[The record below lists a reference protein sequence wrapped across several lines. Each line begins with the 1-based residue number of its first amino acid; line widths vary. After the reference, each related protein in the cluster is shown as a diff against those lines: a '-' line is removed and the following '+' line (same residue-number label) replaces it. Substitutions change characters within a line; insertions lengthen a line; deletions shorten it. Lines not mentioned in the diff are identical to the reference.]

1 MKITSEVFQVGGDGF
16 TSSLDGSVYLINTC
30 GHSVLVDAGCGKS
43 VDKILRNVQNH
54 GTALSQIEY
63 LMITHCH
70 YDHTG
75 GIQDIRERTKCKV
88 ITHELDARFLE
99 EGNESVTGA
108 GWYGGSLPR
117 LMIDIKLTGKRETV
131 DLGGRKIEAIHVPG
145 HSPGSLVYL
154 MESEGLKILFGQ
166 DLHGPFHDG
175 LRSSRGKYVKSLNLM
190 ISLQADI
197 LCEGHYGI
205 FRGKEKVEAF
215 ITSFM

>member
-1 MKITSEVFQVGGDGF
+1 MTITNEVFQVGGDGF
-16 TSSLDGSVYLINTC
+16 TSSLDGSVYLINIC
-30 GHSVLVDAGCGKS
+30 GHSALVDAGCGKS
-43 VDKILRNVQNH
+43 VDKLFRNVQNH
-54 GTALSQIEY
+54 GAALSQIEY

-75 GIQDIRERTKCKV
+75 GIRDIRGRTKCKV
-88 ITHELDARFLE
+88 ITHELDAHFLE
-99 EGNESVTGA
+99 EGNETVTGA
-108 GWYGGSLPR
+108 IWYGGSLPR
-117 LMIDIKLTGKRETV
+117 LTIDIKLTEKRETV

-154 MESEGLKILFGQ
+154 MESEGLKVLFGQ
-166 DLHGPFHDG
+166 DVHGPFHDG
-175 LRSSRGKYVKSLNLM
+175 LRSSRGKYVQSLNLM

>member
-1 MKITSEVFQVGGDGF
+1 MTITSEVFQVGGDGF

-30 GHSVLVDAGCGKS
+30 GHSALVDAGCGKS
-43 VDKILRNVQNH
+43 VDKLLRNVQNH

-75 GIQDIRERTKCKV
+75 GIRDIRERTKCKV
-88 ITHELDARFLE
+88 ITHELDANFLE
-99 EGNESVTGA
+99 EGDESVTGA
-108 GWYGGSLPR
+108 RWYGGSLPG
-117 LMIDIKLTGKRETV
+117 LTIDIKLTEKRETI
-131 DLGGRKIEAIHVPG
+131 DLGGRKIHAIHVPG

-154 MESEGLKILFGQ
+154 MESEGLKVLFGQ
-166 DLHGPFHDG
+166 DVHGPFHDG
-175 LRSSRGKYVKSLNLM
+175 LRSSREKYVRSLNLM